1 MKHALLWLSAFTMLF
16 NATALLAEETDL
28 TAQNRPCIRLTMED
42 ATLYILLEENSAS
55 RSLLAQL
62 PMTLTFE
69 DYNATEKI
77 AYPEEALDTSDA
89 PDRCDPEI
97 GTLAYYAPWGN
108 LCIFYRDFQE
118 SAGLVPL
125 GKIEEGMDLI
135 QNRSG
140 AWTALLEDAG
150 KQPAEEKE

>member
-1 MKHALLWLSAFTMLF
+1 MLF

-118 SAGLVPL
+118 SAWPCPAWENRRRNGSLP
-125 GKIEEGMDLI
+125 KQERCMDGP
-135 QNRSG
+135 SG
-140 AWTALLEDAG
+140 RRR